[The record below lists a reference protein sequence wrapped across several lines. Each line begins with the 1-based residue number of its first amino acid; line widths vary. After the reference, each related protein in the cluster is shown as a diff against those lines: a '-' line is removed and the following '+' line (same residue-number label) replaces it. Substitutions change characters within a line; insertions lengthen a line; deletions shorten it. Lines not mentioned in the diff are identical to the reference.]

1 MSFSQENS
9 STESSAREPSKP
21 SEAVQS
27 PTNPTA
33 HPDPTASP
41 APAENAEANKNSEEE
56 GSRTD
61 DSGLSDS
68 AKARIKI
75 GTQRQG
81 TAIPKIAPRV
91 VTDFKTPPKQV
102 FVSLDQEGNFAPV
115 APTVNPSAT
124 AAQNQQPKPVQ
135 QAQPRPQGQQ
145 PAQTQQQSGNRPP
158 QQQQSQQRPLQHKQ
172 RSGIDDH
179 DAAAASEGA
188 SILSDAAYRPKPA
201 PLGKNDIKQRE
212 NFNPTY
218 KRVEKPSTRGA
229 LSDDLEAELAA
240 ALGEDS
246 LDDLIQKTGS
256 EIAGTQ
262 LESDTK
268 QNARVLRVSREFVFV
283 ELPGMNQGAMSTQQF
298 GENIPEPGTI
308 LEVLVNRFSAEEGLY
323 EVSLTTAA
331 VDIADWS
338 QVSEGMVVNAKIS
351 GHNKGGV
358 ECEVNRLRG
367 FIPAGQL
374 SLYRVE
380 NLEQFVGQTLMC
392 IVTEANRERR
402 NLILSHRAILER
414 EQAENKQ
421 KLLAELEPGQER
433 EGIVRS
439 LRDFGA
445 FVDLGGVDGLIHI
458 SQLSWDRVKHPSEVL
473 SEGQKV
479 KVKVQKIDP
488 DTGKIGLSL
497 RDLYQSPWATA
508 TMKYP
513 VSSTVTGKVSRIMDF
528 GAFVKLESG
537 LEGLV
542 HISELSYKRVFRASD
557 VLTEGQE
564 VDVKVLSIDP
574 DAQKMGLSIKALT
587 ARPEP
592 TKSDAEK
599 AEEAAMAQEPV
610 APRTPKIYKTPL
622 KGGTGR
628 ATGGDQFGLKW

>member
-1 MSFSQENS
+1 
-9 STESSAREPSKP
+9 
-21 SEAVQS
+21 
-27 PTNPTA
+27 
-33 HPDPTASP
+33 
-41 APAENAEANKNSEEE
+41 
-56 GSRTD
+56 
-61 DSGLSDS
+61 
-68 AKARIKI
+68 
-75 GTQRQG
+75 
-81 TAIPKIAPRV
+81 
-91 VTDFKTPPKQV
+91 
-102 FVSLDQEGNFAPV
+102 
-115 APTVNPSAT
+115 
-124 AAQNQQPKPVQ
+124 
-135 QAQPRPQGQQ
+135 
-145 PAQTQQQSGNRPP
+145 
-158 QQQQSQQRPLQHKQ
+158 
-172 RSGIDDH
+172 
-179 DAAAASEGA
+179 
-188 SILSDAAYRPKPA
+188 
-201 PLGKNDIKQRE
+201 
-212 NFNPTY
+212 
-218 KRVEKPSTRGA
+218 
-229 LSDDLEAELAA
+229 
-240 ALGEDS
+240 
-246 LDDLIQKTGS
+246 
-256 EIAGTQ
+256 
-262 LESDTK
+262 
-268 QNARVLRVSREFVFV
+268 
-283 ELPGMNQGAMSTQQF
+283 MNQGAMSTQQF
-298 GENIPEPGTI
+298 GENIPEVGTI
-308 LEVLVNRFSAEEGLY
+308 IEVLVNRFSAEEGLY

-338 QVSEGMVVNAKIS
+338 QVNEGMVVNAKIT

-421 KLLAELEPGQER
+421 KLLAELEVGQER

-473 SEGQKV
+473 AEGQKV

-488 DTGKIGLSL
+488 ETGKIGLSL

-542 HISELSYKRVFRASD
+542 HISELSYKRVFRTSD
-557 VLTEGQE
+557 VLAEGQE
-564 VDVKVLSIDP
+564 VEAKVLSIDP

-592 TKSDAEK
+592 EKSDAQK
-599 AEEAAMAQEPV
+599 AEEAAAAEPV
-610 APRTPKIYKTPL
+610 APRTPAVYKTPL

-628 ATGGDQFGLKW
+628 ATGGEQFGLKW